1 MRNRIA
7 DLNFVFCFFGRR
19 KYSLSFKI
27 MHRLKYD
34 CIMESPSNKNL
45 IKETIKMAWP
55 AVLESV
61 FIQLAGMIDTLMVSA
76 LGTYA
81 VSAVGLT
88 VQPKFIALAPFIAIT
103 IAVSALVARRRGQDR
118 RDEANRIMVT
128 AIVFSTIACALIT
141 VLSIAFM
148 DPVIR
153 WCGSNA
159 DTHAPAIL
167 YFQIIQG
174 GMIFNVLSIVINA
187 AQRGSG
193 NTRIAMTT
201 NVTSSVVNI
210 IFNYLL
216 IEGHFGFPALGLRG
230 AAIATVFGTAV
241 ACGMSF
247 WSLFHISSYVSL
259 PYLIKEKIYPRIRL
273 LWEILRFSANLLME
287 NLAMRIGFMYT
298 ALIAARLGTDAFAA
312 HNVAMNFLGV
322 TFAFGD
328 GMQVAAVALI
338 GRSLGEQNPA
348 KAKQYGSICQRIG
361 LVISLCISAVLLAG
375 GKALFSLFFKD
386 PAILEM
392 GVVLCRYLVVIDIF
406 QISQII
412 YAGCL
417 RGAGDVKFTMFV
429 SLISVALIRT
439 AVTWLLTSVIPLGIT
454 GIWLGILAD
463 QVSRFTLFSVRF
475 RKGDW
480 TALEL

>member
-1 MRNRIA
+1 
-7 DLNFVFCFFGRR
+7 
-19 KYSLSFKI
+19 
-27 MHRLKYD
+27 
-34 CIMESPSNKNL
+34 
-45 IKETIKMAWP
+45 MAWP

-88 VQPKFIALAPFIAIT
+88 VQPKFIALALFIAVS
-103 IAVSALVARRRGQDR
+103 IAVSALIARRRGQEKRED
-118 RDEANRIMVT
+118 ANRIMIT
-128 AIVFSTIACALIT
+128 AIVFAVLSCALIT
-141 VLSIAFM
+141 VLSIVYMA
-148 DPVIR
+148 PILR

-159 DTHAPAIL
+159 DTHDAAMI

-201 NVTSSVVNI
+201 NVVSSIVNI

-216 IEGHFGFPALGLRG
+216 IQGHFGFPALGLRG

-241 ACGMSF
+241 AFVMSVA
-247 WSLFHISSYVSL
+247 SLFHPSSYVSI
-259 PYLIKEKIYPRIRL
+259 PYLIQKHIAPKTEVL
-273 LWEILRFSANLLME
+273 TEILRFSANLLLE

-338 GRSLGEQNPA
+338 GRSLGEQKPE
-348 KAKQYGSICQRIG
+348 KAKRYGSICQKVG
-361 LVISLCISAVLLAG
+361 LVISLCISAVLLIG
-375 GKALFSLFFKD
+375 GKGLFSLFFDD
-386 PAILEM
+386 PEVLKI
-392 GVVLCRYLVVIDIF
+392 GVMLCRYLVVIDIF

-412 YAGCL
+412 FAGCL
-417 RGAGDVKFTMFV
+417 RGAGDVKFTMFGA
-429 SLISVALIRT
+429 LISVAIIRT
-439 AVTWLLTSVIPLGIT
+439 GVTWLLTAPLQLGLA

-463 QVSRFTLFSVRF
+463 QISRFTLFSARF
-475 RKGDW
+475 RKGNW
-480 TALEL
+480 TRLQI